1 MATKAAAKRAAKPPL
16 DREAFVEAALRLASR
31 HNTVSLTF
39 RELGNEM
46 GVDPTAIYRH
56 FLNKESLMQEL
67 LDRVFLMAI
76 ERLETPTNQ
85 WQECLQ
91 EFAVRTLDVFMEHPA
106 IAASAT
112 SLTTSGQGELD
123 SIELMLTCF
132 SRRDCRAGNWPSNML
147 FSDPTCSPARRGL
160 PSTRSS
166 PPIRTPPRGSPGR
179 CSRTRA
185 PPRWPIRSATKSWP
199 WTTARSSSPGSARS
213 SRRHARSRR
222 PVCTPVLGRPGPA
235 DILGP

>member
-1 MATKAAAKRAAKPPL
+1 MATKSAAKRAAKPPL

-31 HNTVSLTF
+31 QDTVNLTF

-67 LDRVFLMAI
+67 LDRIFLMAI
-76 ERLETPTNQ
+76 ERLETPAEQ

-91 EFAVRTLDVFMEHPA
+91 EFAGRTLDVFMEHPA

-132 SRRDCRAGNWPSNML
+132 SNAGLQGRELAEQYAIFGSYVL
-147 FSDPTCSPARRGL
+147 SGAAGLAVDQVESSDPH
-160 PSTRSS
+160 STAWFSGPLLADPRSTPLANS
-166 PPIRTPPRGSPGR
+166 IRDEILALDHREIFLSGVR
-179 CSRTRA
+179 QIIQA
-185 PPRWPIRSATKSWP
+185 ANTK
-199 WTTARSSSPGSARS
+199 
-213 SRRHARSRR
+213 
-222 PVCTPVLGRPGPA
+222 
-235 DILGP
+235 